1 VNSSI
6 LDIDGNG
13 SVTALSD
20 GIIVV
25 RYLFGGAFTGNALIN
40 GAVAPNA
47 TRDIS
52 AIQSY
57 LESISGSQSSTSISL
72 QSLSSF
78 SSVAQQFIASNTVT
92 SSNTS
97 SKQIVNLTTASSSIS
112 AGNPTTIS
120 VNYSVDNQDNTLTG
134 IGLRLHYDSTNLS
147 YQGSSNLLQT
157 SLFGDVTDN
166 EDNQDFDKD
175 PSTNRYLQFQYVDF
189 DGNWPNQS
197 LPVKLGDFAFN
208 TSANLQK
215 TKVNVT
221 AVDVASG
228 YTMEA
233 GALDLVVSGENKNN
247 VLSGTEGADTID
259 ATGGKYTVM
268 PGNGDDTIVVNSASS
283 VIIELPN
290 QGNDTIVSSVN
301 YNLAALT
308 QIENLTLTGTGDIN
322 GIGNRKDNVITGNS
336 GQNVLTGLQGNDT
349 FVFNFGDSQVG
360 KPDRIADFQ
369 IGKDKIKINTL
380 VGGVST
386 LTRASNTTSSSLG
399 SLVDSVFLDANG
411 AVGGNQTL
419 GNNSA
424 ALVVSTTA
432 GIGGTYLVV
441 NDGVTGFNSS
451 TDLVIN
457 MTGYSG
463 TLPGLGIIPV
473 TSLFV

>member
-1 VNSSI
+1 MV
-6 LDIDGNG
+6 
-13 SVTALSD
+13 ALKL
-20 GIIVV
+20 
-25 RYLFGGAFTGNALIN
+25 Y
-40 GAVAPNA
+40 
-47 TRDIS
+47 
-52 AIQSY
+52 
-57 LESISGSQSSTSISL
+57 
-72 QSLSSF
+72 
-78 SSVAQQFIASNTVT
+78 NT
-92 SSNTS
+92 
-97 SKQIVNLTTASSSIS
+97 
-112 AGNPTTIS
+112 S

-336 GQNVLTGLQGNDT
+336 GQNLLTGLQGNDT

-386 LTRASNTTSSSLG
+386 LTRASNTTSSSLS

-424 ALVVSTTA
+424 VLVVSTTA